1 MEKIR
6 CSQSA
11 ADSVDQY
18 VEYRRIV
25 GEDDGV
31 KLFSEAEYEEYKRR
45 VLPIRARNR
54 LYVSFGVPGK
64 IDCKL
69 IGPETPC
76 FCSHRFKQHQTDFE
90 ELPEETPIALP
101 CRVQGCRCG
110 SYQYVHRSGS
120 QPVRCRCKHLPSDH
134 SEAAHHLCWKCNTC
148 TGFLSPYTCGCGEP
162 GHAHVTLVET
172 RAQREARGLPVG
184 MDMPYAAMGGLTGF
198 SSLAE
203 GYLRLDP
210 SGSGLSPHDVSQPS
224 QAEPGTAP
232 EGAYGAYRALSETSK
247 DLKQTGEDVMGYNE
261 RRHKERVRKEKN
273 SKREDVKSS
282 GALIR
287 VEGKSLQL

>member
-1 MEKIR
+1 IR
-6 CSQSA
+6 YFLYIYLIELISDALIQA
-11 ADSVDQY
+11 LVFY
-18 VEYRRIV
+18 VRITDTKGLVLISCYILCCVRIV
-25 GEDDGV
+25 GEDDGG

-76 FCSHRFKQHQTDFE
+76 F
-90 ELPEETPIALP
+90 
-101 CRVQGCRCG
+101 
-110 SYQYVHRSGS
+110 
-120 QPVRCRCKHLPSDH
+120 
-134 SEAAHHLCWKCNTC
+134 CNTC

-210 SGSGLSPHDVSQPS
+210 SGSGNAVQIYYSFYLIFSPISIPI
-224 QAEPGTAP
+224 
-232 EGAYGAYRALSETSK
+232 
-247 DLKQTGEDVMGYNE
+247 
-261 RRHKERVRKEKN
+261 N
-273 SKREDVKSS
+273 STYY
-282 GALIR
+282 
-287 VEGKSLQL
+287 

>member
-25 GEDDGV
+25 GEDDGG

-76 FCSHRFKQHQTDFE
+76 F
-90 ELPEETPIALP
+90 
-101 CRVQGCRCG
+101 
-110 SYQYVHRSGS
+110 
-120 QPVRCRCKHLPSDH
+120 
-134 SEAAHHLCWKCNTC
+134 CNTC